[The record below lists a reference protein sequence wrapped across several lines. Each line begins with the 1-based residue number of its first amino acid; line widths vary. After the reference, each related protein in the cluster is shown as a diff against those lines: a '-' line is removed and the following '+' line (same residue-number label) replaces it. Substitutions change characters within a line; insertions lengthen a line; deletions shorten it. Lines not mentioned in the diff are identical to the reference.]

1 MAEDA
6 KLTRTELIGW
16 FVTIALTVIC
26 LLLPEQGIL
35 TAQIKIFLAI
45 TVCALSLAAFEL
57 VPTLMIGGLLP
68 AAYVF
73 FKCADVKVV
82 MSPWLGTTAL
92 MLVGAFFMA
101 VTLEDCGLLQRIA
114 YNLMCFSKGNY
125 FVLLMTIFSVSV
137 IMNII
142 TIGRAY
148 LIMAPLCFGLCV
160 SLNGLKG
167 KIGAGVASAVMIGG
181 CTSHIYSYQA
191 SGWGVLLKMAEGY
204 IEPGTITPLS
214 LLIHN
219 WPMIIVSLLLMVI
232 IAKWYKPEEDLGD
245 VSYFRDKLSA
255 LGSMT
260 KREKNNLIMLTIV
273 LVFIFT
279 ASIHKID
286 INVCFAVLPWMVLLP
301 FLKGADTST
310 IKKINFE
317 MIFFVMACMAIG
329 TVATSLGLG
338 AALSTVIVN
347 LLGGSTSIF
356 KLLTVLFGIV
366 FGLNFLMTPLAIFAL
381 LAVPLLDIATG
392 MGFNPVP
399 ILYSL
404 SACSEAIL
412 LPYEY
417 VPYLLVYSFGMISM
431 KDFIKTNILRSIFVF
446 GGFLLVIVP
455 YWMLIGLV

>member
-167 KIGAGVASAVMIGG
+167 KTFAFSI
-181 CTSHIYSYQA
+181 
-191 SGWGVLLKMAEGY
+191 K
-204 IEPGTITPLS
+204 
-214 LLIHN
+214 
-219 WPMIIVSLLLMVI
+219 
-232 IAKWYKPEEDLGD
+232 
-245 VSYFRDKLSA
+245 R
-255 LGSMT
+255 T
-260 KREKNNLIMLTIV
+260 KFQRTY
-273 LVFIFT
+273 
-279 ASIHKID
+279 D
-286 INVCFAVLPWMVLLP
+286 I
-301 FLKGADTST
+301 
-310 IKKINFE
+310 
-317 MIFFVMACMAIG
+317 
-329 TVATSLGLG
+329 
-338 AALSTVIVN
+338 
-347 LLGGSTSIF
+347 
-356 KLLTVLFGIV
+356 LF
-366 FGLNFLMTPLAIFAL
+366 
-381 LAVPLLDIATG
+381 PLLQR
-392 MGFNPVP
+392 P
-399 ILYSL
+399 
-404 SACSEAIL
+404 
-412 LPYEY
+412 
-417 VPYLLVYSFGMISM
+417 
-431 KDFIKTNILRSIFVF
+431 
-446 GGFLLVIVP
+446 GFLYRISLQCTTLRTTTHH
-455 YWMLIGLV
+455 WFL